1 MVLPESVG
9 HTDKQPY
16 DRRWMTMPDLLL
28 KNVVISEDKDLSRVN
43 VTVSEGIVTSISPW
57 CEAGGNDGIDCDG
70 AWLLP
75 GAIDLHVH
83 FREPGATHK
92 EDIRSGSGAALRA
105 GITTVVDM
113 PNNTP
118 PIISAK
124 AFLEKADLVQA
135 SGLCD
140 VLLYMA
146 LTADN
151 IEEIREVSHHPAFAG
166 VKVFLGATT
175 GSMLCGIDTVARA
188 AAALDCLFVFHAE
201 DEDVMR
207 GAALRLGPGR
217 SARDHLALRPVQAA
231 VAAVRQIASVYQ
243 PGMRF
248 HVCHVSTVAELQ
260 IIEAAGGITCEATPH
275 HLSFSDTMT
284 ATAGDFARMNP
295 PLRTEVD
302 RAALFQALI
311 DGRIDCLATDHAPH
325 LPDEKCRPWPMAPS
339 GVPGVETLVPWA
351 LRQVQEGFL
360 SVTDAVRLLSK
371 GPARILGLTDRGQV
385 EVGLRADLMVW
396 DPKSTW
402 HVSNADIRS
411 KCGWS
416 LFDGMPLAGLP
427 VHVCRGG
434 ELVY

>member
-1 MVLPESVG
+1 M
-9 HTDKQPY
+9 
-16 DRRWMTMPDLLL
+16 RDLVL
-28 KNVVISEDKDLSRVN
+28 KNVVIPDTEDLSPVN
-43 VTVSEGIVTSISPW
+43 VTVAEGIVTSITPW
-57 CEAGGNDGIDCDG
+57 CEAANPDGINCDG

-75 GAIDLHVH
+75 GAIDMHVH

-124 AFLEKADLVQA
+124 AFLEKVGCVQA

-151 IEEIREVSHHPAFAG
+151 IDEIRQVSHHPAFAG

-188 AAALDCLFVFHAE
+188 AAMLDCLFVFHAE

-207 GAALRLGPGR
+207 QAALGFGPGR
-217 SARDHLALRPVQAA
+217 SARDHLTLRPVQAA
-231 VAAVRQIASVYQ
+231 VTAVRQIASVYR

-248 HVCHVSTVAELQ
+248 HVCHVSTVSELQ
-260 IIEAAGGITCEATPH
+260 IIEASGGITCEAAPH
-275 HLSFSDTMT
+275 HLAFSDAMT
-284 ATAGDFARMNP
+284 STACDFAKMNP
-295 PLRTEVD
+295 PLRTEAD

-325 LPDEKCRPWPMAPS
+325 LPDEKTRPWPLAPS
-339 GVPGVETLVPWA
+339 GVPGVDTLVPWT
-351 LRQVQEGFL
+351 LKQVQDGL
-360 SVTDAVRLLSK
+360 LGVADAVRLLST
-371 GPARILGLTDRGQV
+371 GPARILGLTDRGRVQ
-385 EVGLRADLMVW
+385 VGLRADLMVW
-396 DPKSTW
+396 HPESSW
-402 HVSNADIRS
+402 RVSNADIRS

-427 VHVCRGG
+427 VHVMRKG